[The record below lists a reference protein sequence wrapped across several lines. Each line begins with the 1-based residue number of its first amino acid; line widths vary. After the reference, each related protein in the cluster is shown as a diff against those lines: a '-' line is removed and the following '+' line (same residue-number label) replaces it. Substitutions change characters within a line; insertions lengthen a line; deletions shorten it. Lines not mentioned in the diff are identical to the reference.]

1 MSLIDPLRPTF
12 HNTQLSEGLGTRLV
26 HWNTP
31 HPMCIVTE
39 QFTLIYVATYYSTNL
54 ADYENTTLF
63 QAAPAPA
70 MNPPT
75 LAELVTEV
83 GISPAL
89 LDQKCSD
96 ADLVSISKDLDWR
109 KTAPHLGLTAID
121 IDDIDC
127 KKTEPEKR
135 VETLQKWKKK
145 FGFRA
150 KFRMLVE
157 ILLES
162 GNADNAEVVC
172 RLLKQQDEGTT
183 AQYNC

>member
-1 MSLIDPLRPTF
+1 MQTSL
-12 HNTQLSEGLGTRLV
+12 
-26 HWNTP
+26 
-31 HPMCIVTE
+31 
-39 QFTLIYVATYYSTNL
+39 A
-54 ADYENTTLF
+54 F
-63 QAAPAPA
+63 QKIWTGERQP
-70 MNPPT
+70 
-75 LAELVTEV
+75 
-83 GISPAL
+83 
-89 LDQKCSD
+89 
-96 ADLVSISKDLDWR
+96 
-109 KTAPHLGLTAID
+109 PHLGLTAID